1 MSDLHPAAVGPQPD
15 HTAAEPASDGPPA
28 PTISDAAML
37 LMHGILGEVLGEIR
51 ALAAQVPTAS
61 ANVARFDALRARLAT
76 VFDPPK
82 SKP

>member
-1 MSDLHPAAVGPQPD
+1 MHQQHRRVADEQYVTDACTSFSYVLL
-15 HTAAEPASDGPPA
+15 
-28 PTISDAAML
+28 ISDAAML